1 VAHRLLAAAASDVG
15 SYRDVN
21 QDAAFASS
29 WGAAVADGV
38 GGGPSGDLA
47 SAALVH
53 RLVAG
58 RVTTWTAQ
66 ALRERIL
73 EANWDLRAHTER
85 DPSLRGMATTFTGVF
100 LAGAEHLLIAHSGDS
115 RAYRVRDGRFERQ
128 TRDDSY
134 VQVLV
139 DRGIIAPE
147 DAATHPRRNII
158 TASLGGG
165 EADVVSVAETE
176 LGVGDRWLLCS
187 DGLTDY
193 VPEDDVARVMVD
205 RAATPREAADELVRL
220 ALEAGTLDN
229 VTAVVCDVLSSDESE
244 DLERV
249 QFAGAAAGRFAE
261 GLEDDEMWEIE
272 QTG

>member
-1 VAHRLLAAAASDVG
+1 MAYRLVAAAASDVG
-15 SYRDVN
+15 SYRETN

-58 RVTTWTAQ
+58 RVASWTAQ

-73 EANWDLRAHTER
+73 EANWDLRAHAER

-100 LAGAEHLLIAHSGDS
+100 LTDADDLLIAHSGDS

-147 DAATHPRRNII
+147 EAATHPRRNII

-165 EADVVSVAETE
+165 EADVVAVAETS
-176 LGVGDRWLLCS
+176 LRAADRWLLCS

-193 VPEDDVARVMVD
+193 VPEDDVARTVVD
-205 RAATPREAADELVRL
+205 RARTPQEAADELVRL

-229 VTAVVCDVLSSDESE
+229 VTAVVCDVMPVENASAP
-244 DLERV
+244 ERV
-249 QFAGAAAGRFAE
+249 QFAGAAEGRFAE
-261 GLEDDEMWEIE
+261 GLDEDELWEAE
-272 QTG
+272 RTA

>member
-1 VAHRLLAAAASDVG
+1 
-15 SYRDVN
+15 
-21 QDAAFASS
+21 
-29 WGAAVADGV
+29 
-38 GGGPSGDLA
+38 
-47 SAALVH
+47 
-53 RLVAG
+53 
-58 RVTTWTAQ
+58 
-66 ALRERIL
+66 
-73 EANWDLRAHTER
+73 
-85 DPSLRGMATTFTGVF
+85 M
-100 LAGAEHLLIAHSGDS
+100 
-115 RAYRVRDGRFERQ
+115 
-128 TRDDSY
+128 
-134 VQVLV
+134 
-139 DRGIIAPE
+139 
-147 DAATHPRRNII
+147 
-158 TASLGGG
+158 
-165 EADVVSVAETE
+165 VSVAETE
-176 LGVGDRWLLCS
+176 LGEGDRWLLCS